1 MLESTTIAAI
11 ATPLG
16 RGGIGMIRLSGSEAL
31 TIAKKLSS
39 REVIKPRFAHL
50 CAWKDAAGE
59 VIDSGIL
66 LYFPNPA
73 SYTGEDVVEL
83 QGHGSPV
90 LLHALLQRC
99 FALGAVAA
107 EPGEFTRRAVEQG
120 RMDLSQAEA
129 VIACIDAATE
139 RAAKQALRHLSGEF
153 GLKIEALM
161 GRLTGIVAHVE
172 ACLDF
177 PEEEIPDLF
186 LHDLQEQLQQE
197 LLQPMQ
203 KMLLS
208 STFGERLFSGVTIAI
223 VGAPNV
229 GKSSL
234 LNALSGRDRAIV
246 SDIAGTTRDV
256 LEIDF
261 EVQGIPIRLVDTAGM
276 RETTDSIEKEG
287 VRRAKQAA
295 DLADVVIF
303 LVDASDKRTWHY
315 DAHYDIRLINKSDLF
330 QKIPDDIKNDRCV
343 SATTGQGIAD
353 FMVYLGEYLGA
364 SDTSGEDVFITSARH
379 RQAIQTSEQLI
390 LKTLPML
397 LSEEQ
402 LDLAAL
408 SLRQAWTSLGAILGI
423 GDVEHILDR
432 VFSEFCIGK

>member
-1 MLESTTIAAI
+1 MDDSTIAAI

-16 RGGIGMIRLSGSEAL
+16 RGGIGMIRLSGTQAL
-31 TIAKKLSS
+31 TIAKQLSS
-39 REVIKPRFAHL
+39 REIITPRFAHL
-50 CAWKDAAGE
+50 CSWKDEQGE

-90 LLHALLQRC
+90 ILHALLQRC
-99 FALGAVAA
+99 FDLGAVPAQA
-107 EPGEFTRRAVEQG
+107 GEFTRRAVEQG

-139 RAAKQALRHLSGEF
+139 RAGKQAQRHLSGEF
-153 GLKIEALM
+153 GKKIEALM
-161 GRLTGIVAHVE
+161 DHLTGIVAHVE

-177 PEEEIPDLF
+177 PEDEIPDLF
-186 LHDLQEQLQQE
+186 LQNLQQQIQQQ

-203 KMLLS
+203 QMLKS
-208 STFGERLFSGVTIAI
+208 SSFGERLFSGVNIAI

-234 LNALSGRDRAIV
+234 LNVLSGHDRAIV
-246 SDIAGTTRDV
+246 SDVAGTTRDV

-261 EVQGIPIRLVDTAGM
+261 EIQGIPVRLIDTAGM
-276 RETTDSIEKEG
+276 RPTHDKIEEEG

-295 DLADVVIF
+295 KMADVVIF
-303 LVDASDKRTWHY
+303 LADASDANSWQYDNHY
-315 DAHYDIRLINKSDLF
+315 DVKLMNKSDLL
-330 QKIPDDIKNDRCV
+330 QDIPPEIENELLI
-343 SATTGQGIAD
+343 SATTGQGIDD
-353 FMVYLGEYLGA
+353 FMAYMADYLGA
-364 SDTSGEDVFITSARH
+364 SDTSGEAVFVTSERH

-390 LKTLPML
+390 LEALPML

-408 SLRQAWTSLGAILGI
+408 SLRQAWSSLGEILGI

>member
-1 MLESTTIAAI
+1 MDDSTIAAI

-16 RGGIGMIRLSGSEAL
+16 RGGIGMIRLSGTQAL
-31 TIAKKLSS
+31 TIAKQLSS
-39 REVIKPRFAHL
+39 RDIITPRFAHF
-50 CAWKDAAGE
+50 CSWKDAQGE

-99 FALGAVAA
+99 FALGAEPAQ
-107 EPGEFTRRAVEQG
+107 PGEFTRRAVEHG

-129 VIACIDAATE
+129 VIACIEASTE
-139 RAAKQALRHLSGEF
+139 RAAKQAQRHLSGEF
-153 GLKIEALM
+153 GKKIEALM
-161 GRLTGIVAHVE
+161 DHLTAIVAHVE

-186 LHDLQEQLQQE
+186 LHSLQQQLQQE
-197 LLQPMQ
+197 LLKPMQ

-208 STFGERLFSGVTIAI
+208 ASFGERLFSGITIAI

-234 LNALSGRDRAIV
+234 LNMLSGRNRAIV
-246 SDIAGTTRDV
+246 SDVAGTTRDI

-261 EVQGIPIRLVDTAGM
+261 DIQGVPVRLIDTAGM
-276 RETTDSIEKEG
+276 RKTTDSIEEEG

-295 DLADVVIF
+295 DMADVVIF
-303 LVDASDKRTWHY
+303 LADASDVTTWDY
-315 DAHYDIRLINKSDLF
+315 EGHYDIRLLNKSDLI
-330 QKIPDDIKNDRCV
+330 QNVPKPIENDLRI
-343 SATTGQGIAD
+343 SATT
-353 FMVYLGEYLGA
+353 
-364 SDTSGEDVFITSARH
+364 
-379 RQAIQTSEQLI
+379 
-390 LKTLPML
+390 
-397 LSEEQ
+397 
-402 LDLAAL
+402 
-408 SLRQAWTSLGAILGI
+408 
-423 GDVEHILDR
+423 
-432 VFSEFCIGK
+432 